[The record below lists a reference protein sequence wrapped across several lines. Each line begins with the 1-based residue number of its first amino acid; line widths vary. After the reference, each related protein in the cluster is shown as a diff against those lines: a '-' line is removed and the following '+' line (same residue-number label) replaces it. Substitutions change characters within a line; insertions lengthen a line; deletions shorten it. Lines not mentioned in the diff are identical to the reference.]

1 MQKRPSRIE
10 DTRRANRR
18 HPPVVT
24 SCPVYRIQVT
34 SVVRDPPHECPRRAD
49 LCAQLLNG
57 DPSLAGA
64 IPVLAWRRAVPIVLS
79 LVLLASLLV
88 SGEASDGTEPTQ
100 GLTLLVGSN
109 DEMKIRNVY
118 APFAWEDPHTMAVL
132 ARVFDTPVQR
142 DPATGA
148 AVPRLAVGIDADG
161 DARLDPLEAGD
172 FNVSVGATD
181 VTVFY
186 NFTNARFHDGFPV
199 TAMDVLFSYH
209 TWALHPKAN
218 GPLRVLMDRGGDVAT
233 NFTTDRWLG
242 ILAVDDGD
250 GDPGTAALRFT
261 LQYFYVGFAWATLG
275 IPILPRH
282 IWEGTGGGRHPDF
295 GIAVYPE
302 GDPRVGRGVPT
313 WETTYTPFSVSSA
326 MGWNLLDAD
335 VIGSGHFRFESVVF
349 GVETRLVANPDYAFG
364 PPKVD
369 LIRFKVYRTSQLLV
383 FALQTGEID
392 LILGPV
398 SPEFYPDLQRFPEIA
413 LLEVEDLFPAAL
425 YFNLRRATWGYDTYP
440 PPSRAAD
447 ARHVLRRAIAHVV
460 DRPSVVAN
468 LLQGHGRVADSFASP
483 ANDGW
488 HNTSMPPYDYDLAV
502 AAAILDSP
510 EAQAAGI
517 GADPPGSCTSVTPA
531 GCRSLDF
538 IGQSAFEILT
548 PQADYDPVLASTG
561 AMVADAMRQ
570 VGLNAL
576 SRPTAYGEILARVNA
591 HDFDLSLQWRP
602 EVHAWDPWT
611 LYRGD
616 PDYLWSLFHS
626 SNQAAGSNAGGFWDA
641 EFDNASQASRL
652 GMDFMP
658 RDFHVHHAQGVLA
671 DRLPAIPVFYRNW
684 TWAYRVDRFAGWI
697 LAGTTVFNY
706 WTLQALGA
714 APPPNP
720 PPAITLR
727 SPPDGSVIAPGTVID
742 LEVQDTDLASVE
754 YAVDGGPSTALPPP
768 FDVDTAG
775 WPDGDRT
782 LGVTATDAA
791 GNTTTGSYGF
801 TIDSVSPAIRLLSP
815 PDGAVVR
822 AGTVLDFSVADP
834 HLVGA
839 QIAVDGDAPVPL
851 PDPYDY
857 SMASLADGAHPFDV
871 DAWDFAGNIGSAS
884 FTVTLDSGEPLISLV
899 SPANGSLLPR
909 VAAVTLDVQDPHFER
924 ADVSVDRGA
933 PVPLVAPF
941 SFSLL
946 GLNASLGFGPGT
958 HVFAV
963 TARDAAGNVAS
974 RTYTFTWDP
983 IAPVVLGREPAGS
996 GVSTAA
1002 GVRASFSEAVNRTSV
1017 EAAFSLTDGTT
1028 VWRAADGT
1036 FAWTDDGHSFIFLP
1050 DPSLAAGRAYEVRL
1064 AGNLTDVAGN
1074 PMGADVSWSFL
1085 TGSAIPDAESWPVVA
1100 IPILAAVLLISVLVL
1115 LRRRKRKEP
1124 GSTEPPQAP

>member
-1 MQKRPSRIE
+1 MSF
-10 DTRRANRR
+10 A
-18 HPPVVT
+18 
-24 SCPVYRIQVT
+24 
-34 SVVRDPPHECPRRAD
+34 
-49 LCAQLLNG
+49 
-57 DPSLAGA
+57 
-64 IPVLAWRRAVPIVLS
+64 
-79 LVLLASLLV
+79 LLASLPV
-88 SGEASDGTEPTQ
+88 YGEASDGAEPAQ

-109 DEMKIRNVY
+109 DEMKTRNLY

-132 ARVFDTPVQR
+132 ARVYDTPVQR
-142 DPATGA
+142 DPATGVV
-148 AVPRLAVGIDADG
+148 VPRLAVGIDADG
-161 DARLDPLEAGD
+161 NAQLDPLEAGD

-209 TWALHPKAN
+209 AWALHPKAN

-282 IWEGTGGGRHPDF
+282 VWEGTGGGRHADF

-302 GDPRVGRGVPT
+302 GDSRAGQGVPT
-313 WETTYTPFSVSSA
+313 GETAYTPFRVSSA
-326 MGWNLLDAD
+326 MGWNLQDAD
-335 VIGSGHFRFESVVF
+335 VIGGGHFRFESIVF
-349 GVETRLVANPDYAFG
+349 GVEARLAANPDYAFG

-398 SPEFYPDLQRFPEIA
+398 SSEFHPDLRRFPEITFF
-413 LLEVEDLFPAAL
+413 EVEDLFPTAL
-425 YFNLRRATWGYDTYP
+425 YLNLRRPTWGYDMYP
-440 PPSRAAD
+440 PPDRTAD
-447 ARHVLRRAIAHVV
+447 ARHVLRRALAHVV
-460 DRPSVVAN
+460 DRRSVVAN
-468 LLQGHGRVADSFASP
+468 LLQGHGRVADSFVSP
-483 ANDGW
+483 ANGVW

-531 GCRSLDF
+531 SCRSLPV
-538 IGQSAFEILT
+538 IGQSVFEILT
-548 PQADYDPVLASTG
+548 PQAGHDPVLASAG
-561 AMVADAMRQ
+561 AMVADAMRR
-570 VGLNAL
+570 VGLNAV
-576 SRPTAYGEILARVNA
+576 SRPTAFGEILARMEVR
-591 HDFDLSLQWRP
+591 DFDLTLNWRP
-602 EVHAWDPWT
+602 LQHAWDPWT

-616 PDYLWSLFHS
+616 PDYLWSFSQS
-626 SNQAAGSNAGGFWDA
+626 SNQAAGFNAGGLWDA

-658 RDFHVHHAQGVLA
+658 RDFHVHRAQGILA
-671 DRLPAIPVFYRNW
+671 ERLPAIPVFYRNW
-684 TWAYRVDRFAGWI
+684 TWAYRVDRFAGWV

-720 PPAITLR
+720 PPTITLR
-727 SPPDGSVIAPGTVID
+727 FPPDGSVIAPGTVID

-754 YAVDGGPSTALPPP
+754 YAVDGGPPTALPPP

-782 LGVTATDAA
+782 LRVTAADAA
-791 GNTTTGSYGF
+791 GNTTTGSYRF
-801 TIDSVSPAIRLLSP
+801 TIDSVPPAIRLLSP
-815 PDGAVVR
+815 PDGAVVP
-822 AGTVLDFSVADP
+822 AGTVLDFTVADP
-834 HLVGA
+834 HLVAA
-839 QIAVDGDAPVPL
+839 QVAVDGDAPVPL

-857 SMASLADGAHPFDV
+857 SMAGLADGAHPFEV
-871 DAWDFAGNIGSAS
+871 DAWDLAGNMASAS
-884 FTVTLDSGEPLISLV
+884 FTVTLDSRDPLIALV

-909 VAAVTLDVQDPHFER
+909 GAAVTLDIQDPHLEG

-933 PVPLVAPF
+933 PVPLLAPF

-963 TARDAAGNVAS
+963 TARDTAGNVAS
-974 RTYTFTWDP
+974 RSYTFTWDP
-983 IAPVVLGREPAGS
+983 IAPVVREREPAGS
-996 GVSTAA
+996 GVSTATA
-1002 GVRASFSEAVNRTSV
+1002 IRASFSEAMNRTSV

-1028 VWRAADGT
+1028 LWRAADGT
-1036 FAWTDDGHSFIFLP
+1036 FAWTDDGRSFIFVP
-1050 DPSLAAGRAYEVRL
+1050 DTSPSAGRTYELRL
-1064 AGNLTDVAGN
+1064 AGNLTDLAGN
-1074 PMGADVSWSFL
+1074 PMGADVSWSFV
-1085 TGSAIPDAESWPVVA
+1085 TEGGIPEAAGWPVVA
-1100 IPILAAVLLISVLVL
+1100 IPILAAVLLFAALLL
-1115 LRRRKRKEP
+1115 LRRRKGKESGAAERP
-1124 GSTEPPQAP
+1124 KAP